1 MLRRKKKH
9 ASTFLRLPG
18 FRSRAHAAS
27 IDVNNNNNTLCIRI
41 QTPACAMGGRGK
53 QMLFGRKPQSKLV
66 YGEPFEFSAGGG
78 PGGASSASHA
88 HHPHPPFQASV
99 YYNFPWMVYSRLLQ
113 SPHRTLDPADA
124 DVFFVPAW
132 GNGAGELATPCP
144 DKEVL
149 WQALR
154 REVRARA

>member
-53 QMLFGRKPQSKLV
+53 QMLFGRKPQSSFV

-78 PGGASSASHA
+78 ASSAS
-88 HHPHPPFQASV
+88 PFQASV